1 MLNNPTEDD
10 LIEFLLTQG
19 LNDTTV
25 HKELNE
31 LLVEFREQR
40 EFSNKRINKELL
52 RRIKIILHR
61 KEYDT
66 FEKNSKISRL
76 TALEKS
82 WNDIEN
88 KRIPCTHPGLNTVLN
103 DPMGPMG
110 PTVDQFGNPVKR
122 YGMKWLDRDTI
133 IDMLCEMTN
142 KQIIYIEPKV
152 VDSGEEIKLD
162 TLLEIDK
169 EKEKEFF
176 GKLNKDLDDAVLKE
190 KEFSDNKLKMGSVL
204 DIPISELKMK
214 TPFIKGRPPFDD
226 SEFDSKLFDAL
237 HKKDNT
243 VIPKTNS
250 DEVIGDYNTSS
261 YDAKIKKD
269 SNTFNLHEI
278 NCLLKY

>member
-88 KRIPCTHPGLNTVLN
+88 KRIPCTHPGLNTTLN
-103 DPMGPMG
+103 DPMG

-169 EKEKEFF
+169 EKEIFA
-176 GKLNKDLDDAVLKE
+176 KLNKDLDDAVLKE

-204 DIPISELKMK
+204 DIPISELKK
-214 TPFIKGRPPFDD
+214 NQQSTPKAFGKAFGFP
-226 SEFDSKLFDAL
+226 EFDSKFLDAL